1 MYQFMNFSLNGM
13 RVSENTIVKV
23 YKGGQEGKGKE
34 TVLSES
40 DKMEDGWFK
49 AFASFQDISCMFPR
63 MTKWKNMD

>member
-40 DKMEDGWFK
+40 DKMEDG
-49 AFASFQDISCMFPR
+49 
-63 MTKWKNMD
+63 